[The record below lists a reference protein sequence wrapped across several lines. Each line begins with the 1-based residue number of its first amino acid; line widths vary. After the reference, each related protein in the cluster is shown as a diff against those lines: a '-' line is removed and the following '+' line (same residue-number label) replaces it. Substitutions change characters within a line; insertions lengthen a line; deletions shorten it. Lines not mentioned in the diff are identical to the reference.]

1 MEYLVNYLQNFVT
14 NNGALGGSEKLH
26 LLAGFLN
33 WFLFGEIGAIFF
45 VSIVKFLPFQK
56 VLVPKACGMWY

>member
-1 MEYLVNYLQNFVT
+1 MEHLVNYLQNFVN

-26 LLAGFLN
+26 LVAGFLN

-45 VSIVKFLPFQK
+45 VSIANF
-56 VLVPKACGMWY
+56 